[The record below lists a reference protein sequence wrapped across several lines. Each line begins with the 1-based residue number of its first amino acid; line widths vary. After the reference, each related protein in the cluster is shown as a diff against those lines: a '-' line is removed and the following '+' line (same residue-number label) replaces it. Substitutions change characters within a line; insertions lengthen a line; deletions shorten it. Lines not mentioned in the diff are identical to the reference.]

1 MTTKVRQWLGA
12 AADVLLPRLCP
23 VCGRVLGSD
32 EPHLCRACLSAMP
45 RTRLEQQPLNA
56 MEQLFAG
63 LVPIERATGYFYYEK
78 ASPYAAILHDIKY
91 RNRPDM
97 GQWLACHAA
106 RQIAPS
112 GFWDGV
118 DAIVPVP
125 LHVSKLAK
133 RGYNQSMYLAR
144 GVSQATGMPVVE
156 AVEAVRAH
164 ATQTHRG
171 ALDRWKNTREMYA
184 AHASAK
190 QLAGRHVVVVDD
202 VVTTGA
208 TLEACA
214 TALQDAVPGIKVSL
228 FALAVARID

>member
-1 MTTKVRQWLGA
+1 MNY
-12 AADVLLPRLCP
+12 
-23 VCGRVLGSD
+23 
-32 EPHLCRACLSAMP
+32 H
-45 RTRLEQQPLNA
+45 
-56 MEQLFAG
+56 
-63 LVPIERATGYFYYEK
+63 
-78 ASPYAAILHDIKY
+78 
-91 RNRPDM
+91 
-97 GQWLACHAA
+97 
-106 RQIAPS
+106 QIT
-112 GFWDGV
+112 V
-118 DAIVPVP
+118 HTV
-125 LHVSKLAK
+125 
-133 RGYNQSMYLAR
+133 
-144 GVSQATGMPVVE
+144 TE

-184 AHASAK
+184 AHSSAK